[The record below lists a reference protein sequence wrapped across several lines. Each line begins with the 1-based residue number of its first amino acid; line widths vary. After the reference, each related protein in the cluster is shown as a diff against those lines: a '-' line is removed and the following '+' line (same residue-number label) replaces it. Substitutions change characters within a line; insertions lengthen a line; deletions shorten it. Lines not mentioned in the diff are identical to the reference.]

1 MRILPAAKRHI
12 PLVRRLFRE
21 YARLLG
27 HDLGFQDFE
36 NELAGLPG
44 SYAPPS
50 GALLIARAGGR
61 AAGCVAVRRLAEGVC
76 EMKRLYVRPAF
87 RGRGLGRALAQAIMA
102 EAAGL
107 GYRRMRL
114 DTLADMT
121 EAVSLYSSLGFTEI
135 PAYYRNPIKGARY
148 YQCELPAGRP

>member
-1 MRILPAAKRHI
+1 VRILPAAKRHI

-76 EMKRLYVRPAF
+76 EMKRCTCGPPFGAGASAGPWRRRSWRRRPAS
-87 RGRGLGRALAQAIMA
+87 A
-102 EAAGL
+102 
-107 GYRRMRL
+107 
-114 DTLADMT
+114 T
-121 EAVSLYSSLGFTEI
+121 
-135 PAYYRNPIKGARY
+135 GA
-148 YQCELPAGRP
+148 CAWTPWPT